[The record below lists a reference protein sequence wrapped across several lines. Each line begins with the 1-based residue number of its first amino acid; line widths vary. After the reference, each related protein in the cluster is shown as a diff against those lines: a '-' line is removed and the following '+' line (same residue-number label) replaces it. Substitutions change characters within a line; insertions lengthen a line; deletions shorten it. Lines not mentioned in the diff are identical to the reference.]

1 MLGKQKHK
9 RVNPIWFYTYETQE
23 QAKIINNDGHQYIL
37 RVLTGKEHKMLF
49 QSTEDV
55 LYPNPSSG

>member
-1 MLGKQKHK
+1 MLDILHLD
-9 RVNPIWFYTYETQE
+9 ETQE